1 MDDLLVY
8 TTSYDNRSFP
18 LASSYRSRTG
28 VSTLS
33 SLKEKL
39 STEKNCSCRTVEN
52 FSKQWNIFRLVLL
65 GWETVPAGKKK
76 KTTQNGIMAQNGT
89 SSEGQLVGAGKS
101 LNEREKNS
109 GEEKSRTQRT
119 APGSPRMQTTS
130 SDKIKAGCNRRWLR
144 RREQLFYTG
153 A

>member
-76 KTTQNGIMAQNGT
+76 KKHTERDYGSKRHILGGAVSGGGKKSKRARKKFGRGKVKNAKNCPWV
-89 SSEGQLVGAGKS
+89 SEDA
-101 LNEREKNS
+101 N
-109 GEEKSRTQRT
+109 
-119 APGSPRMQTTS
+119 
-130 SDKIKAGCNRRWLR
+130 DKL
-144 RREQLFYTG
+144 
-153 A
+153 